1 MRTRVKRVGPA
12 VAILMLAGCNSAS
25 VSESQ
30 CLAGDWETIGFR
42 DGSSGLSSTRLLEHQ
57 DACVQ
62 HGVIPERELYLA
74 GWNEG
79 VHRFCQPDNGFA
91 IGERGAGHANV
102 CPDELAAA
110 FGAAWRD
117 GRLLHD
123 ARADLAAS
131 RREVQRAEA
140 RLEKIGE
147 EILASGTAQL
157 DETLTPQQRIELV
170 AETQRLMEERV
181 RLETEL
187 PELRA
192 LVRASERDLEDLER
206 SLAFAAY

>member
-1 MRTRVKRVGPA
+1 MRFSITPLGLA
-12 VAILMLAGCNSAS
+12 VATLVLAGCNSAS

-42 DGSSGLSSTRLLEHQ
+42 DGSSGQSSTRLLEHQ

-62 HGVIPERELYLA
+62 HGVVPQRERYLV

-79 VHRFCQPDNGFA
+79 VRRFCQPSNGFA
-91 IGERGAGHANV
+91 IGERGSGHANV
-102 CPDELAAA
+102 CPDDLAGA

-131 RREVQRAEA
+131 RRAVQRAEA
-140 RLEKIGE
+140 RLEQIGE

-157 DETLTPQQRIELV
+157 DETLTTQQRVELI
-170 AETQRLMEERV
+170 AETQRLVDERV
-181 RLETEL
+181 RLEGEL

-192 LVRASERDLEDLER
+192 FMRATERDLDDLER
-206 SLAFAAY
+206 SLAFAQY